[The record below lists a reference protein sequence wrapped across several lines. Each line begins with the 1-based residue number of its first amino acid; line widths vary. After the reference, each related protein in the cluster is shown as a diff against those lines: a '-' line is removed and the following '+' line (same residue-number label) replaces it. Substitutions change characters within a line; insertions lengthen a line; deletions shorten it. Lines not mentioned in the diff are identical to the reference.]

1 MPAIVKPNAT
11 QRARLEQSQAT
22 WQPPG
27 TTVQIHGRTIPGGM
41 LYVGSHVAG
50 LWNGRPVEPALIDPH
65 LKARQRQTY
74 SYPRYNAYWQ
84 LLSYH
89 KLSPNDRAQYLDW
102 LTAGRPENPTY
113 EQVLLFLYGI
123 ERRIMFDARYDEQ
136 ALEEIPALL
145 DEVDR
150 VVGGF
155 HSYSVSNLRIAA
167 SNLRAAGQSRLPEF
181 DPTSI
186 PPPMTSGSWEVP
198 LAVKLALGTFA
209 LEHRPLPPSWAYS
222 WAVSNP
228 YSQLKTVERR
238 CPQEFAEYFSRR
250 YHETFGEGIV
260 LSARNYGDPLTYRP
274 LSPSF
279 QRPLQV
285 GPRDLPIVE
294 AGMHGQAALT
304 DLIRAVST
312 ELEPFARTVLTG
324 QSTTPLSGYGVLPD
338 DFGALSA
345 NPRVAPLASALETAL
360 QERPHRLVEKAW
372 LLSFFPEMAAAPT
385 PTQATGVSHL
395 FQRLGF
401 GIEPDPVEMRTPF
414 LRAER
419 VGIYRIEF
427 GSENYYDNLDLT
439 APLVLLSMWSY
450 VAASDGAIAER
461 TGTAVC
467 DLLVAQSD
475 LQPFEI
481 NRLHAHG
488 AWLTQH
494 AASLGDVRRRFDLVT
509 DANPG
514 AIARTITAMSLI
526 DATMTPAR
534 IKALAKIY
542 GVLGFTSEQLHADIH
557 RMSTQHGALSQ
568 IIEGQHVAGFGIP
581 SAPDPHQIT
590 LDTDRVSAV
599 QAETASLTTLLHGV
613 FSGETPAEEPAAPN
627 HEPSDKADPFTHLLH
642 QLATRERWSMPEL
655 SSLTASVGLMA
666 SGAIEIL
673 NDRASAFGLEPLLD
687 CDGEVCDCYEPT
699 LKELLAHV

>member
-41 LYVGSHVAG
+41 LYVGSHVTG

-102 LTAGRPENPTY
+102 LAAGRPENPTY

-150 VVGGF
+150 VVSGF

-167 SNLRAAGQSRLPEF
+167 SNLRAAGQARLPEF

-186 PPPMTSGSWEVP
+186 PPPMTSGSWDVP

-222 WAVSNP
+222 WAVSHP
-228 YSQLKTVERR
+228 YSQVKTVERR
-238 CPQEFAEYFSRR
+238 CPDEFAEYFSRR
-250 YHETFGEGIV
+250 YHERFGEGIV
-260 LSARNYGDPLTYRP
+260 LPAHNYGSSLTYRP

-285 GPRDLPIVE
+285 GPRDLPIVGT
-294 AGMHGQAALT
+294 GMYDQAALT
-304 DLIRAVST
+304 ELIRAVSSD
-312 ELEPFARTVLTG
+312 LEPFARTVLTG
-324 QSTTPLSGYGVLPD
+324 QSTTPLSGYGLLPD
-338 DFGALSA
+338 GIGALSG
-345 NPRVAPLASALETAL
+345 NSRVTPLASALKTAL
-360 QERPHRLVEKAW
+360 RESSHVLVEKAS
-372 LLSFFPEMAAAPT
+372 LLSFFPEVSAAPT
-385 PTQATGVSHL
+385 PTQASGISRL

-401 GIEPDPVEMRTPF
+401 GIEPDPAEMRTPF

-427 GSENYYDNLDLT
+427 GAGNYYDNLDLST
-439 APLVLLSMWSY
+439 PLALLSMWSY
-450 VAASDGAIAER
+450 VAASDGANAER
-461 TGTAVC
+461 TGAAVC
-467 DLLVAQSD
+467 DLLVAQGE

-481 NRLHAHG
+481 NRLHAHA

-494 AASLGDVRRRFDLVT
+494 PASLGDARRRFGLV
-509 DANPG
+509 ANPNTE
-514 AIARTITAMSLI
+514 AMARTIVAMSLI

-534 IKALAKIY
+534 IKALSKIY
-542 GVLGFTSEQLHADIH
+542 GVLGSTSEQLHADIH
-557 RMSTQHGALSQ
+557 RMSTQHGAPSQ

-590 LDTDRVSAV
+590 LDTDRVAVV

-613 FSGETPAEEPAAPN
+613 FSGETPVEEPAVSN
-627 HEPSDKADPFTHLLH
+627 HEPSDKADPYTHLLY
-642 QLATRERWSMPEL
+642 QLATRPRWSMPEL
-655 SSLTASVGLMA
+655 SSLVASVGLMT

-673 NDRASAFGLEPLLD
+673 NDRASGFGLEPLLD
-687 CDGEVCDCYEPT
+687 CDGEVCECYEPT